1 MTEDKKVH
9 VWLLLSPTLKSQE
22 DKDFGVTCIQSK
34 DNGICPIHIVLY
46 ILIVVWLLSCECSDF
61 IHIRHSLQSWDP
73 LGWNTHQLT
82 WSLSWPYFPQ
92 EKNEAAQ
99 T

>member
-1 MTEDKKVH
+1 MNNDRRQESACLVAIESNTEI
-9 VWLLLSPTLKSQE
+9 SQ

-61 IHIRHSLQSWDP
+61 IHI
-73 LGWNTHQLT
+73 
-82 WSLSWPYFPQ
+82 
-92 EKNEAAQ
+92 
-99 T
+99 